1 MTCNELERLSVAGA
15 SEPELAAHRSVCS
28 PCEALGA
35 ELERVSTLVS
45 SLRSPAASPALR
57 ESLLSIPRK
66 TVSCEGAAGLIAASL
81 ENDLQPADEARLGFH
96 LSRCEGCSET
106 AGTLLGMRD
115 LARPE
120 PAPWLAGRIAAN
132 RPKRRERRGWR
143 FLLRPQA
150 AIGLA
155 YAAAVVV
162 MLAGFNPADLAR
174 KAGVGRLGESA
185 RESVQVAGGSLA
197 DRIGAVEESAL
208 RKLAAWRGRA
218 AGYGRAVLSTAIALV
233 MKTESRNPPSR
244 PRSGE
249 EKGSLQKN
257 EIEVLTWRA

>member
-1 MTCNELERLSVAGA
+1 MTCNELERLSAAGG
-15 SEPELAAHRSVCS
+15 SESEVAAHRSVCS
-28 PCEALGA
+28 SCDALGA
-35 ELERVSTLVS
+35 KLDRVSTLVS

-81 ENDLQPADEARLGFH
+81 EGELLAADQARLGFH
-96 LSRCEGCSET
+96 LSRCEGCAEAS
-106 AGTLLGMRD
+106 GTLLGMRG

-143 FLLRPQA
+143 FVLSPKA

-155 YAAAVVV
+155 YAVAVVV

-174 KAGVGRLGESA
+174 KAGVGRLEESA
-185 RESVQVAGGSLA
+185 RESVQVAGGSIA
-197 DRIGAVEESAL
+197 DRIGAFEEKAL

-233 MKTESRNPPSR
+233 MKTDSRNPPSR
-244 PRSGE
+244 QRGGE
-249 EKGSLQKN
+249 DKGSLQRN
-257 EIEVLTWRA
+257 ETEILTWRA

>member
-15 SEPELAAHRSVCS
+15 SETELAAHRSVCS
-28 PCEALGA
+28 SCEALGA
-35 ELERVSTLVS
+35 ELERVSALVS

-57 ESLLSIPRK
+57 ESLLSIPRT

-81 ENDLQPADEARLGFH
+81 EGNLAPADEARLGFH
-96 LSRCEGCSET
+96 LSRCEGCAEA

-132 RPKRRERRGWR
+132 RPKRRDRRGWR
-143 FLLRPQA
+143 FLVSPQA

-174 KAGVGRLGESA
+174 KAGVGRLEESA
-185 RESVQVAGGSLA
+185 RESVQMASGSIA
-197 DRIGAVEESAL
+197 DRIGAFEENAL

-233 MKTESRNPPSR
+233 MKTDSKNPPSR

-249 EKGSLQKN
+249 DKGSLQKN
-257 EIEVLTWRA
+257 EVEVTWRA

>member
-1 MTCNELERLSVAGA
+1 MTCNELERLYAAGA
-15 SEPELAAHRSVCS
+15 SGQQLADHRSACS
-28 PCEALGA
+28 PCDALGA
-35 ELERVSTLVS
+35 ELEKMSALVS
-45 SLRSPAASPALR
+45 SLRSPAARPTLF
-57 ESLLSIPRK
+57 ESLRSIPRK

-81 ENDLQPADEARLGFH
+81 ENDLPPADQARLGFH
-96 LSRCEGCSET
+96 LSRCEGCAEA

-132 RPKRRERRGWR
+132 RPKRRDRRGWR
-143 FLLRPQA
+143 FVLSPQA

-155 YAAAVVV
+155 YVAAVVV

-197 DRIGAVEESAL
+197 DRLGAFEENAL

>member
-1 MTCNELERLSVAGA
+1 MTCNELERLSVAGV
-15 SEPELAAHRSVCS
+15 SEPELTAHRLVCS
-28 PCEALGA
+28 SCEALGA
-35 ELERVSTLVS
+35 ELDRVSALVS

-81 ENDLQPADEARLGFH
+81 EGNLAPADEARLGFH
-96 LSRCEGCSET
+96 LSRCEGCAEA

-132 RPKRRERRGWR
+132 RPKRRDRRGWR
-143 FLLRPQA
+143 FVLSPKA

-174 KAGVGRLGESA
+174 KAGVGRLEESA
-185 RESVQVAGGSLA
+185 RESVQVAGGSIA
-197 DRIGAVEESAL
+197 DRIGAFEENAL

-233 MKTESRNPPSR
+233 MKTDSKNPPSR

-249 EKGSLQKN
+249 DKGSLQKN
-257 EIEVLTWRA
+257 EVEVTWRA

>member
-28 PCEALGA
+28 SCEALGA

-66 TVSCEGAAGLIAASL
+66 TVSCEGADGLIAASL
-81 ENDLQPADEARLGFH
+81 EGDLPLGDEARLGFH
-96 LSRCEGCSET
+96 LSRCEGCAEA
-106 AGTLLGMRD
+106 AGTLLGMRA

-132 RPKRRERRGWR
+132 RPKRRDRRGWR
-143 FLLRPQA
+143 FVLSPKA

-174 KAGVGRLGESA
+174 KAGVGRLEESA
-185 RESVQVAGGSLA
+185 RESVQMAGGSIA
-197 DRIGAVEESAL
+197 DRIGAFEENAL
-208 RKLAAWRGRA
+208 RKLAVWRGRA

-233 MKTESRNPPSR
+233 MKTDSNPPSR
-244 PRSGE
+244 PRGGE
-249 EKGSLQKN
+249 DKGSLQKN
-257 EIEVLTWRA
+257 EVEVTWRA

>member
-1 MTCNELERLSVAGA
+1 MTCSELERLSAAGA
-15 SEPELAAHRSVCS
+15 AESEFSAHRAVCAS
-28 PCEALGA
+28 CAALGA
-35 ELERVSTLVS
+35 ELDGVRAVIANLHAPA
-45 SLRSPAASPALR
+45 LRPELR
-57 ESLLSIPRK
+57 ESLLSIPKK
-66 TVSCEGAAGLIAASL
+66 TVSCERADGLIAATL
-81 ENDLQPADEARLGFH
+81 EGDLLPVDRARLEFH
-96 LSRCEGCSET
+96 ASRCPACAES
-106 AGTLLGMRD
+106 AATLLGMRD
-115 LARPE
+115 LARPV
-120 PAPWLAGRIAAN
+120 PGPWLAGRIAAG
-132 RPKRRERRGWR
+132 RPRRRERTRWR
-143 FLLRPQA
+143 LPIRPPA
-150 AIGLA
+150 AIALA

-174 KAGVGRLGESA
+174 KAGVGRLEESA

-197 DRIGAVEESAL
+197 DRLGAFEENAL

>member
-1 MTCNELERLSVAGA
+1 MTCTELERLSAGGG
-15 SEPELAAHRSVCS
+15 SDSDLAAHRSVCS
-28 PCEALGA
+28 SCDALGA
-35 ELERVSTLVS
+35 ELERVSILVS
-45 SLRSPAASPALR
+45 SLRSPAASPAFL

-81 ENDLQPADEARLGFH
+81 ENDLPPADRARLGFH
-96 LSRCEGCSET
+96 LSRCEGCAEA

-115 LARPE
+115 LARPK
-120 PAPWLAGRIAAN
+120 PARWLAGRIAAN
-132 RPKRRERRGWR
+132 RPKRRDRRGWR
-143 FLLRPQA
+143 SVLGPQA

-174 KAGVGRLGESA
+174 KAGVGRLEESA

-197 DRIGAVEESAL
+197 DRIGAFEEKTL

-249 EKGSLQKN
+249 DKGSLQKN

>member
-15 SEPELAAHRSVCS
+15 SETELAAHRSVCS
-28 PCEALGA
+28 SCEALGA
-35 ELERVSTLVS
+35 ELERVSALVS

-57 ESLLSIPRK
+57 ESLLSIPRT

-81 ENDLQPADEARLGFH
+81 EGNLAPADEARLGFH
-96 LSRCEGCSET
+96 LSRCEGCAEA

-132 RPKRRERRGWR
+132 RPKRRDRRGWR
-143 FLLRPQA
+143 FLVSPQA

-174 KAGVGRLGESA
+174 KAGVGRLEESA
-185 RESVQVAGGSLA
+185 RESVQVAGGSIA
-197 DRIGAVEESAL
+197 DRIGAFEENAL

-233 MKTESRNPPSR
+233 MKTDSKNPPSR

-249 EKGSLQKN
+249 DKGSLQKN
-257 EIEVLTWRA
+257 EVEVTWRA

>member
-15 SEPELAAHRSVCS
+15 SESDLAAHRSICPS
-28 PCEALGA
+28 CDALGA
-35 ELERVSTLVS
+35 ELDRVGTLLAGLHS
-45 SLRSPAASPALR
+45 PTARSAFL
-57 ESLLSIPRK
+57 ESLFAIPRK
-66 TVSCEGAAGLIAASL
+66 TVSCEGADGLIAASL
-81 ENDLQPADEARLGFH
+81 EGELPPADQDRLGFH
-96 LSRCEGCSET
+96 LSRCEGCAEA

-132 RPKRRERRGWR
+132 RPERHERRGWR
-143 FLLRPQA
+143 KLLRPQA

-162 MLAGFNPADLAR
+162 MLTGFNPADLAR
-174 KAGVGRLGESA
+174 KAGVGRLEETA
-185 RESVQVAGGSLA
+185 RESVQVARGSVA
-197 DRIGAVEESAL
+197 DRLGAFEESAL

-218 AGYGRAVLSTAIALV
+218 AGYGRAAISNAIALV

-249 EKGSLQKN
+249 DKGSLQKTEN
-257 EIEVLTWRA
+257 EDLTWRA

>member
-1 MTCNELERLSVAGA
+1 MTCNELERISVAGA
-15 SEPELAAHRSVCS
+15 SESELAAHRSICS
-28 PCEALGA
+28 SCDALGA
-35 ELERVSTLVS
+35 ELESVSTLVS

-57 ESLLSIPRK
+57 EFLLSIPRT
-66 TVSCEGAAGLIAASL
+66 TVSCEGADGLIAASL
-81 ENDLQPADEARLGFH
+81 EGDLPPADQDRLGFH
-96 LSRCEGCSET
+96 LSRCEGCVEA

-143 FLLRPQA
+143 NLLRPQA

-174 KAGVGRLGESA
+174 KAGVGRLGETA

-197 DRIGAVEESAL
+197 DRIGAFEESAL

-218 AGYGRAVLSTAIALV
+218 AGYGRAAISTAIALV
-233 MKTESRNPPSR
+233 MKTESKPPSR

-249 EKGSLQKN
+249 DKGSLQIN

>member
-1 MTCNELERLSVAGA
+1 MTCTELERLSATGA
-15 SEPELAAHRSVCS
+15 PEPELAAHRSVCS
-28 PCEALGA
+28 SCEALGA
-35 ELERVSTLVS
+35 ELDRASTLVS

-57 ESLLSIPRK
+57 ESLLSIPRT
-66 TVSCEGAAGLIAASL
+66 TVSCEGADGLIAASL
-81 ENDLQPADEARLGFH
+81 EGDLPPADQARLGFH
-96 LSRCEGCSET
+96 LSRCEACAEA
-106 AGTLLGMRD
+106 AGTLLGMRG

-120 PAPWLAGRIAAN
+120 PAPWLAGRIAAG

-143 FLLRPQA
+143 FVLSPQA

-174 KAGVGRLGESA
+174 KAGVGRLEESA
-185 RESVQVAGGSLA
+185 RESVQVAGGSIA
-197 DRIGAVEESAL
+197 DRLGAFEENAL
-208 RKLAAWRGRA
+208 RKLAVWRGRA

-249 EKGSLQKN
+249 DKGSLQKN

>member
-1 MTCNELERLSVAGA
+1 MTCNELDRLSVAGA
-15 SEPELAAHRSVCS
+15 SEPEIAAHRSVCS
-28 PCEALGA
+28 SCEALAA
-35 ELERVSTLVS
+35 ELDRVSTLVS

-57 ESLLSIPRK
+57 ESLLSIPRT
-66 TVSCEGAAGLIAASL
+66 TVSCEGADGLIAASL
-81 ENDLQPADEARLGFH
+81 EGDLPPADQARLGFH
-96 LSRCEGCSET
+96 LSRCEGCAEA

-132 RPKRRERRGWR
+132 RPKRRDRRGWR
-143 FLLRPQA
+143 FVLSPQA

-174 KAGVGRLGESA
+174 KAGVGRLEESA

-197 DRIGAVEESAL
+197 DRLGAFEENAL

-249 EKGSLQKN
+249 DKGSLQKN